1 MRGLLAV
8 VYGLHALSRLR
19 SRVGPSFGLICGC
32 TLAGYSVSNVLAI
45 STFLALADSRPIG
58 VRVLL
63 CTRCTYSLSIIQGSV
78 ALRGGSA
85 QLPII
90 A

>member
-45 STFLALADSRPIG
+45 STFLALPHSRPIG
-58 VRVLL
+58 VR
-63 CTRCTYSLSIIQGSV
+63 
-78 ALRGGSA
+78 A
-85 QLPII
+85 QLAGRIEVGLG
-90 A
+90 